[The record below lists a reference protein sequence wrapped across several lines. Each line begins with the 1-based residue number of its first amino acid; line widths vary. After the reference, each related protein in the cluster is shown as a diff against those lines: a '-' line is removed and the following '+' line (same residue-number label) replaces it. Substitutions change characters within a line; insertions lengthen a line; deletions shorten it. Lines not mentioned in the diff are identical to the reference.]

1 MDFVGEQE
9 NGGVQRCSGSVIE
22 GFKSYQ
28 IAKIGRYFAI

>member
-1 MDFVGEQE
+1 MGFVGARE
-9 NGGVQRCSGSVIE
+9 NGGVQRCSGSVKE